1 MLFWILVAIL
11 TAAVAAV
18 LLLPLMR
25 AAAPLPSRHSHD
37 IEVYRDQLGE
47 LARDRDAGLIG
58 SEEAELARAEIARR
72 MLAASAA
79 DQAAAERTPKRLLSN
94 RLSQAFIF
102 LCLPAIGLC
111 LYLTTGSP
119 GVPAQPLAARLA
131 DPNGDV
137 NILIAKAEN
146 HLALNPEDGAGWDL
160 LAPIY
165 MRHGRLE
172 DAVAA
177 YDRAIRLLGPTPA
190 RMGGY
195 AEALVAQGGGLVTS
209 EAQNALRKALALDP
223 NDPRSAFYL
232 ALGLKQEGKNAE
244 ALSAFRKLAGSSPAD
259 APWLPLVNQHIAELA
274 DSPAAVGPTGP
285 AALVNQH
292 IAELADSPAAVGPT
306 GPAATGPAAPGN
318 PTPGDI
324 AAAKEMND
332 GDRQS
337 MIRGMVDSLA
347 SRLKEDPA
355 NLEGWMRLIRSYVV
369 LDQRDRAEEA
379 LHEGL
384 IAFPATG
391 VQGKQLL
398 ALAQELGLDAG
409 GDTE

>member
-25 AAAPLPSRHSHD
+25 AVEPLPSRHSHD

-47 LARDRDAGLIG
+47 LVRDREAGLIG

-94 RLSQAFIF
+94 RLAQAFIF

-131 DPNGDV
+131 DPGADV

-146 HLALNPEDGAGWDL
+146 HLALNPEDGAGWEL

-165 MRHGRLE
+165 MRHGRVD

-209 EAQNALRKALALDP
+209 EAQSALRKALALDP
-223 NDPRSAFYL
+223 DDPRSAFYL

-274 DSPAAVGPTGP
+274 ANPTAVGPT
-285 AALVNQH
+285 
-292 IAELADSPAAVGPT
+292 
-306 GPAATGPAAPGN
+306 ATGPAAPGN
-318 PTPGDI
+318 PTPDDI

-337 MIRGMVDSLA
+337 MIRDMVDSLA
-347 SRLKEDPA
+347 TRLKDDPA

-369 LDQRDRAEEA
+369 LDQRDRAKEA

-391 VQGKQLL
+391 LQGKQLL

-409 GDTE
+409 GETE

>member
-25 AAAPLPSRHSHD
+25 AAEPLPSRHSHD

-47 LARDRDAGLIG
+47 LARDREAGLIG

-79 DQAAAERTPKRLLSN
+79 DQAVAERTPKRLLSN
-94 RLSQAFIF
+94 RLAQAFIF
-102 LCLPAIGLC
+102 LCLPAVGLC

-131 DPNGDV
+131 DPGDDV

-146 HLALNPEDGAGWDL
+146 HLALNPQDGAGWDL

-165 MRHGRLE
+165 MRHGRVD

-195 AEALVAQGGGLVTS
+195 AEALVAQAGGLVTS
-209 EAQNALRKALALDP
+209 EAQNALQKALALDP
-223 NDPRSAFYL
+223 DDPRSAFYL
-232 ALGLKQEGKNAE
+232 ALGLKQEGKHTD
-244 ALSAFRKLAGSSPAD
+244 ALAAFRKLAERSPAD
-259 APWLPLVNQHIAELA
+259 APWLSLVNQHMAELA
-274 DSPAAVGPTGP
+274 AAPAGP
-285 AALVNQH
+285 
-292 IAELADSPAAVGPT
+292 
-306 GPAATGPAAPGN
+306 GPAAPGN
-318 PTPGDI
+318 PAPGDI
-324 AAAKEMND
+324 AAAEEMNA
-332 GDRQS
+332 GDRQA

-369 LDQRDRAEEA
+369 LDQRDRAKDA
-379 LHEGL
+379 LHDGL
-384 IAFPATG
+384 RAFPETG
-391 VQGKQLL
+391 EQGKQLL
-398 ALAQELGLDAG
+398 ALARELGIDAG
-409 GDTE
+409 GEAE

>member
-25 AAAPLPSRHSHD
+25 AAEPLPSRHSHD

-47 LARDRDAGLIG
+47 LARDREAGLIG

-79 DQAAAERTPKRLLSN
+79 DQAVAERTPKRLLSN
-94 RLSQAFIF
+94 RLAQAFIF
-102 LCLPAIGLC
+102 LCLPAVGLC

-131 DPNGDV
+131 DPGDDV

-146 HLALNPEDGAGWDL
+146 HLALNPQDGAGWDL

-165 MRHGRLE
+165 MRHGRVD

-195 AEALVAQGGGLVTS
+195 AEALVAQAGGLVTS
-209 EAQNALRKALALDP
+209 EAQNALQKALALDP
-223 NDPRSAFYL
+223 DDPRSAFYL
-232 ALGLKQEGKNAE
+232 ALGLKQEGKHTD
-244 ALSAFRKLAGSSPAD
+244 ALAAFRKLAEGSPAD
-259 APWLPLVNQHIAELA
+259 APWLSLVNQHIAELA
-274 DSPAAVGPTGP
+274 AAPAGP
-285 AALVNQH
+285 
-292 IAELADSPAAVGPT
+292 
-306 GPAATGPAAPGN
+306 GPAAPGN
-318 PTPGDI
+318 PAPGDI
-324 AAAKEMND
+324 AAAEEMNA
-332 GDRQS
+332 GDRQA

-369 LDQRDRAEEA
+369 LDQRDRAKIA
-379 LHEGL
+379 LRDGL
-384 IAFPATG
+384 RAFPETG
-391 VQGKQLL
+391 EQGKQLL
-398 ALAQELGLDAG
+398 ALARELGIDAG
-409 GDTE
+409 GEAE

>member
-209 EAQNALRKALALDP
+209 EAQNALRMALALDP

-259 APWLPLVNQHIAELA
+259 APWLP
-274 DSPAAVGPTGP
+274 
-285 AALVNQH
+285 LVNQH

>member
-25 AAAPLPSRHSHD
+25 AVEPLPSRHSHD

-47 LARDRDAGLIG
+47 LARDREAGLIG
-58 SEEAELARAEIARR
+58 SDEAELARAEIARR

-79 DQAAAERTPKRLLSN
+79 DQAVAERTPKRLLSN
-94 RLSQAFIF
+94 RLAQAFIF
-102 LCLPAIGLC
+102 LCLPAVGLC

-131 DPNGDV
+131 DPGDDV

-146 HLALNPEDGAGWDL
+146 HLALNPQDGAGWDL

-165 MRHGRLE
+165 MRHGRVD

-195 AEALVAQGGGLVTS
+195 AEALVAQAGGLVTS
-209 EAQNALRKALALDP
+209 EAQNALQKALALDP
-223 NDPRSAFYL
+223 DDPRSAFYL
-232 ALGLKQEGKNAE
+232 ALGLKQEGKHTD
-244 ALSAFRKLAGSSPAD
+244 ALAAFRKLAERSPAD
-259 APWLPLVNQHIAELA
+259 APWLSLVNQHIAELA
-274 DSPAAVGPTGP
+274 AAPAGP
-285 AALVNQH
+285 
-292 IAELADSPAAVGPT
+292 
-306 GPAATGPAAPGN
+306 GPAAPGN
-318 PTPGDI
+318 PAPGDI
-324 AAAKEMND
+324 AAAEQMNA
-332 GDRQS
+332 GDRQA

-369 LDQRDRAEEA
+369 LDQRDRAKIA
-379 LHEGL
+379 LHDGL
-384 IAFPATG
+384 RAFPETG
-391 VQGKQLL
+391 EQGKQLL
-398 ALAQELGLDAG
+398 ALARELGIDAG
-409 GDTE
+409 GEAE

>member
-25 AAAPLPSRHSHD
+25 AVEPLPSRHSHD

-47 LARDRDAGLIG
+47 LARDREAGLIG
-58 SEEAELARAEIARR
+58 SDEAELARAEIARR

-79 DQAAAERTPKRLLSN
+79 DQAVAERTPKRLLSN
-94 RLSQAFIF
+94 RLAQAFIF
-102 LCLPAIGLC
+102 LCLPAVGLC

-131 DPNGDV
+131 DPGDDV

-146 HLALNPEDGAGWDL
+146 HLALNPQDGAGWDL

-165 MRHGRLE
+165 MRHGRVD

-195 AEALVAQGGGLVTS
+195 AEALVAQAGGLVTS
-209 EAQNALRKALALDP
+209 EAQNALQKALALDP
-223 NDPRSAFYL
+223 DDPRSAFYL
-232 ALGLKQEGKNAE
+232 ALGLKQEGKHTD
-244 ALSAFRKLAGSSPAD
+244 ALAAFRKLAERSPAD
-259 APWLPLVNQHIAELA
+259 APWLSLVNQHIAELA
-274 DSPAAVGPTGP
+274 AAPAGP
-285 AALVNQH
+285 
-292 IAELADSPAAVGPT
+292 
-306 GPAATGPAAPGN
+306 GPAAPGN
-318 PTPGDI
+318 PAPGDI
-324 AAAKEMND
+324 AAAEEMNA
-332 GDRQS
+332 GDRQA

-369 LDQRDRAEEA
+369 LDQRDRAKDA
-379 LHEGL
+379 LHDGL
-384 IAFPATG
+384 RAFPETG
-391 VQGKQLL
+391 EQGKQLL
-398 ALAQELGLDAG
+398 ALARELGIDAG
-409 GDTE
+409 GEAE

>member
-146 HLALNPEDGAGWDL
+146 HLALDPEDGAGWDL

-190 RMGGY
+190 RMGSY

-285 AALVNQH
+285 AA
-292 IAELADSPAAVGPT
+292 
-306 GPAATGPAAPGN
+306 TGPAAPGN

-332 GDRQS
+332 GDGQS

>member
-25 AAAPLPSRHSHD
+25 AAEPLPSRHSHD

-47 LARDRDAGLIG
+47 LARDREAGLIG

-79 DQAAAERTPKRLLSN
+79 DQAVAERTPTRLLSN
-94 RLSQAFIF
+94 RLAQAFIF
-102 LCLPAIGLC
+102 LCLPTVGLC

-131 DPNGDV
+131 DPGDDV

-146 HLALNPEDGAGWDL
+146 HLALNPQDGAGWDL

-165 MRHGRLE
+165 MRHGRVD

-195 AEALVAQGGGLVTS
+195 AEALVAQAGGLVTS
-209 EAQNALRKALALDP
+209 EAQNALQKALALDP
-223 NDPRSAFYL
+223 DDPRSAFYL
-232 ALGLKQEGKNAE
+232 ALGLKQEGKHTD
-244 ALSAFRKLAGSSPAD
+244 ALAAFRKLAERSPAD
-259 APWLPLVNQHIAELA
+259 APWLSLVNQHIAELA
-274 DSPAAVGPTGP
+274 AAPAGP
-285 AALVNQH
+285 
-292 IAELADSPAAVGPT
+292 
-306 GPAATGPAAPGN
+306 GPAAPGN
-318 PTPGDI
+318 PAPGDI
-324 AAAKEMND
+324 AAAEEMNA
-332 GDRQS
+332 GDRQA

-369 LDQRDRAEEA
+369 LDQRDRAKIA
-379 LHEGL
+379 LHDGL
-384 IAFPATG
+384 RAFPETG
-391 VQGKQLL
+391 EQGKQLL
-398 ALAQELGLDAG
+398 ALARELGIDAG
-409 GDTE
+409 GEAE

>member
-25 AAAPLPSRHSHD
+25 AAEPLPSRHSHD

-47 LARDRDAGLIG
+47 LARDREAGLIG

-79 DQAAAERTPKRLLSN
+79 DQAVAERTPKRLLSN
-94 RLSQAFIF
+94 RLARAFIF
-102 LCLPAIGLC
+102 LCLPAVGLC

-131 DPNGDV
+131 DPGDDV

-146 HLALNPEDGAGWDL
+146 HLALNPQDGAGWDL

-165 MRHGRLE
+165 MRHGRVD

-177 YDRAIRLLGPTPA
+177 YDRAIHLLGPTPA

-195 AEALVAQGGGLVTS
+195 AEALVAQAGGLVTS
-209 EAQNALRKALALDP
+209 EAQNALQKALALDP
-223 NDPRSAFYL
+223 DDPRSAFYL
-232 ALGLKQEGKNAE
+232 ALGLKQEGKHTD
-244 ALSAFRKLAGSSPAD
+244 ALAAFRKLAERSPAD
-259 APWLPLVNQHIAELA
+259 APWLSLVNQHIAELA
-274 DSPAAVGPTGP
+274 AAPAGP
-285 AALVNQH
+285 
-292 IAELADSPAAVGPT
+292 
-306 GPAATGPAAPGN
+306 GPAAPGN
-318 PTPGDI
+318 PAPGDI
-324 AAAKEMND
+324 AAAEEMNA
-332 GDRQS
+332 GDRQA

-369 LDQRDRAEEA
+369 LDQRDRAKIA
-379 LHEGL
+379 LHDGL
-384 IAFPATG
+384 RAFPETG
-391 VQGKQLL
+391 EQGKQLL
-398 ALAQELGLDAG
+398 ALARELGIDAG
-409 GDTE
+409 GEAE

>member
-177 YDRAIRLLGPTPA
+177 YERAIRLLGPTPA

-259 APWLPLVNQHIAELA
+259 APWLP
-274 DSPAAVGPTGP
+274 
-285 AALVNQH
+285 LVNQH

>member
-25 AAAPLPSRHSHD
+25 AAEPLPSRHSHD

-47 LARDRDAGLIG
+47 LARDREAGLIG

-79 DQAAAERTPKRLLSN
+79 DQAVAERTPKRLLSN
-94 RLSQAFIF
+94 RLAQAFIF
-102 LCLPAIGLC
+102 LCLPAVGLC

-131 DPNGDV
+131 DPGDDV

-146 HLALNPEDGAGWDL
+146 HLALNPQDGAGWDL

-165 MRHGRLE
+165 MRHGRVD

-195 AEALVAQGGGLVTS
+195 AEALVAQAGGLVTS
-209 EAQNALRKALALDP
+209 EAQNALQKALALDP
-223 NDPRSAFYL
+223 DDPRSAFYL
-232 ALGLKQEGKNAE
+232 ALGLKQEGKHTE
-244 ALSAFRKLAGSSPAD
+244 ALAAFRKLAERSPAD
-259 APWLPLVNQHIAELA
+259 APWLSLVNQHIAELA
-274 DSPAAVGPTGP
+274 AAPAGPGP
-285 AALVNQH
+285 V
-292 IAELADSPAAVGPT
+292 
-306 GPAATGPAAPGN
+306 APGN
-318 PTPGDI
+318 PAPGDI
-324 AAAKEMND
+324 AAAEQMNA
-332 GDRQS
+332 GDRQA

-369 LDQRDRAEEA
+369 LDQRDRAKIA
-379 LHEGL
+379 LHDGL
-384 IAFPATG
+384 RAFPETG
-391 VQGKQLL
+391 EQGKQLL
-398 ALAQELGLDAG
+398 ALARELGIDAG
-409 GDTE
+409 GEAE

>member
-1 MLFWILVAIL
+1 MFFWILVAIL

-47 LARDRDAGLIG
+47 LARDREAGLIG
-58 SEEAELARAEIARR
+58 SEEAELAKAEIARR

-79 DQAAAERTPKRLLSN
+79 DQAAAERAPKRLLSN
-94 RLSQAFIF
+94 RLAQVFIF
-102 LCLPAIGLC
+102 LCLPAVGLC

-131 DPNGDV
+131 DPGGDV

-165 MRHGRLE
+165 MRHGRVD

-177 YDRAIRLLGPTPA
+177 YDRAIRLLGQTPT

-195 AEALVAQGGGLVTS
+195 AEALVAQAGGLVTS
-209 EAQNALRKALALDP
+209 EAQSALQKALALDP
-223 NDPRSAFYL
+223 DDPRSAFYL
-232 ALGLKQEGKNAE
+232 ALGLKQEGKHAE
-244 ALSAFRKLAGSSPAD
+244 ALAAFRKLAARSPAD
-259 APWLPLVNQHIAELA
+259 APWLSLVNQHIAELA
-274 DSPAAVGPTGP
+274 AGPGP
-285 AALVNQH
+285 A
-292 IAELADSPAAVGPT
+292 T
-306 GPAATGPAAPGN
+306 PGN
-318 PTPGDI
+318 PAPGDI
-324 AAAKEMND
+324 AAAKEMNA
-332 GDRQS
+332 GDRQE

-347 SRLKEDPA
+347 SRLKDDPA
-355 NLEGWMRLIRSYVV
+355 NLEGWMRLIRSYAV
-369 LDQRDRAEEA
+369 LDQRDRAKDA

-384 IAFPATG
+384 RAFPATG
-391 VQGKQLL
+391 EQGKQLL
-398 ALAQELGLDAG
+398 ALARELGIDASG
-409 GDTE
+409 EAE